1 MTQFEAIVKLTE
13 NSVVN
18 LAVHDTKP
26 IKAYSPAYGWLVI
39 KEVFT
44 KNAPYHEIRCEVC
57 EGNVVYFT
65 RDLILTGAG
74 EHAKQ
79 MLFPNK
85 ECEDWVT
92 YLYRTKPELKF
103 HIDDLVAYRE
113 KGKFILAR
121 IADICGDRIEVQVA
135 TCGAKQVLHAVSVY
149 TLKEVAKLI
158 KKSKDVQ
165 SIQAEN

>member
-13 NSVVN
+13 NS
-18 LAVHDTKP
+18 TKP

-44 KNAPYHEIRCEVC
+44 KNAPYHEIRCEVNK
-57 EGNVVYFT
+57 GNVVYFT

-79 MLFPNK
+79 MLFPNQ

-92 YLYRTKPELKF
+92 YVTRRRPELRF
-103 HIDDLVAYRE
+103 HIDELVVYRE
-113 KGKFILAR
+113 EDMFILAR
-121 IADICGDRIEVQVA
+121 IVDICKDRIEVRITENGTTQVIP
-135 TCGAKQVLHAVSVY
+135 VLSVY
-149 TLKEVAKLI
+149 KLKEVAERL
-158 KKSKDVQ
+158 KKNKNVQ
-165 SIQAEN
+165 SI

>member
-13 NSVVN
+13 NS
-18 LAVHDTKP
+18 TKL
-26 IKAYSPAYGWLVI
+26 IKAYSPAYGWLAI

-44 KNAPYHEIRCEVC
+44 KDAPYHEIRCEINK
-57 EGNVVYFT
+57 GNVVYFT

-92 YLYRTKPELKF
+92 YIMSIRPDLRF
-103 HIDDLVAYRE
+103 QIDELVAYRE
-113 KGKFILAR
+113 EDRFILAR
-121 IADICGDRIEVQVA
+121 ITDIGKNKVKAQVA
-135 TCGAKQVLHAVSVY
+135 TCSTKQIIPVTSVY
-149 TLKEVAKLI
+149 KLKEVAKLI

-165 SIQAEN
+165 SIQD

>member
-13 NSVVN
+13 NG
-18 LAVHDTKP
+18 TKA
-26 IKAYSPAYGWLVI
+26 IKAYSPAYGWLTI

-44 KNAPYHEIRCEVC
+44 KDAPYHEIRCEVAK
-57 EGNVVYFT
+57 GNVIYFT
-65 RDLILTGAG
+65 RDLMLAGAE

-92 YLYRTKPELKF
+92 YVMRKRPDLNF
-103 HIDDLVAYRE
+103 HIDELVAYRE
-113 KGKFILAR
+113 EDRFVVAR
-121 IADICGDRIEVQVA
+121 ITDICRDKIEVQTA
-135 TCGAKQVLHAVSVY
+135 TCGTKQVIPIMSVY
-149 TLKEVAKLI
+149 RLKEVAKRI

-165 SIQAEN
+165 SIQN

>member
-13 NSVVN
+13 NS
-18 LAVHDTKP
+18 TKP

-44 KNAPYHEIRCEVC
+44 KDAPYHEIRCEINK
-57 EGNVVYFT
+57 GNVVYFT
-65 RDLILTGAG
+65 RDLMLTGAG

-92 YLYRTKPELKF
+92 YLMRIRPELNF
-103 HIDDLVAYRE
+103 YIDELVAYRE

-135 TCGAKQVLHAVSVY
+135 TCSAKQVLHVVSVY
-149 TLKEVAKLI
+149 KLKEVAKRI

-165 SIQAEN
+165 SI

>member
-13 NSVVN
+13 NS
-18 LAVHDTKP
+18 TKP

-44 KNAPYHEIRCEVC
+44 KDAPYHEIRCEINK
-57 EGNVVYFT
+57 GSVVYFT
-65 RDLILTGAG
+65 RDLVLCGAE

-92 YLYRTKPELKF
+92 YITRTRPELNF
-103 HIDDLVAYRE
+103 YVGELVAYLEEDR
-113 KGKFILAR
+113 FILAR
-121 IADICGDRIEVQVA
+121 ITDICKDKIEVQ
-135 TCGAKQVLHAVSVY
+135 TITYGKKQVIPIMFIY
-149 TLKEVAKLI
+149 TLKEVAKRI

-165 SIQAEN
+165 SIQTKN